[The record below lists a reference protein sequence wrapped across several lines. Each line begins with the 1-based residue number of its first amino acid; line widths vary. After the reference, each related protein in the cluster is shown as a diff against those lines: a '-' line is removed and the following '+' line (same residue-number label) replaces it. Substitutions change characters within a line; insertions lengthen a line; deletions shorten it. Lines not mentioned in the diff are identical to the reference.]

1 MNNAFFGTKDIK
13 LVTTEVRWNYLISEP
28 TYDTMKFF
36 TENLLSIVMKRTWK
50 LINKSIYSDL

>member
-1 MNNAFFGTKDIK
+1 MHFLEQK